1 MKYAALV
8 YQAGL
13 ANVFEL
19 QSMTLDASTRQA
31 SRLLQS
37 SFQQCEAFALGLA
50 AAGVSVSTAACNQ
63 AGDITNAD
71 WSVHL
76 DEHPFSESFRPVFHH
91 AA

>member
-8 YQAGL
+8 YQAGI

-19 QSMTLDASTRQA
+19 QLLTLDKSTRQA
-31 SRLLQS
+31 KRLMQS
-37 SFQQCEAFALGLA
+37 DFRGCEMFARGLA

-63 AGDITNAD
+63 AGDITDAE
-71 WSVHL
+71 WSVNL
-76 DEHPFSESFRPVFHH
+76 DEQPFSESFHPVFHH